1 MNYPVDVTIYLE
13 KMNDSLIDGDL
24 KKSLAVDEDI
34 EDFAKFNEI
43 LLQEVE
49 GCALDNY
56 NHVQDP
62 RLDMEQFS
70 DCLRIAIAQYH
81 ISGLQDSGL
90 LESIFDS
97 EDGVIKY
104 QLTPK
109 GKSIA
114 ALNHN

>member
-13 KMNDSLIDGDL
+13 KMSDSLIDSEM
-24 KKSLAVDEDI
+24 KESLSENEGI
-34 EDFAKFNEI
+34 EDFAKFNEF
-43 LLQEVE
+43 LLEEVE
-49 GCALDNY
+49 SCALDNY

-62 RLDMEQFS
+62 RLDMEQFM
-70 DCLRIAIAQYH
+70 DCIRIAVAQYH
-81 ISGLQDSGL
+81 IDGLQDSGL
-90 LESIFDS
+90 LESIFDN

>member
-13 KMNDSLIDGDL
+13 KMSNSLIDSEL
-24 KKSLAVDEDI
+24 KESLEVNEEI

-43 LLQEVE
+43 LLEEVE
-49 GCALDNY
+49 FCALDNY
-56 NHVQDP
+56 NNVLDP

-70 DCLRIAIAQYH
+70 DCLRTAIAQYH
-81 ISGLQDSGL
+81 IIGLQDSGL
-90 LESIFDS
+90 LEPIFDN